1 MARAKRNG
9 GITQR
14 SSGSWVI
21 RYKVGVDEKEKVKRV
36 TETIKGSRRNAEKT
50 LRSRL
55 LEIENK
61 RYVDKSKGSL
71 SSLLSEFMNGY
82 AKIKCSPRIQAGYQG
97 QINRYI
103 DPFLVTYPCKT

>member
-14 SSGSWVI
+14 SSGNWEI

-61 RYVDKSKGSL
+61 RYVD
-71 SSLLSEFMNGY
+71 
-82 AKIKCSPRIQAGYQG
+82 
-97 QINRYI
+97 
-103 DPFLVTYPCKT
+103 